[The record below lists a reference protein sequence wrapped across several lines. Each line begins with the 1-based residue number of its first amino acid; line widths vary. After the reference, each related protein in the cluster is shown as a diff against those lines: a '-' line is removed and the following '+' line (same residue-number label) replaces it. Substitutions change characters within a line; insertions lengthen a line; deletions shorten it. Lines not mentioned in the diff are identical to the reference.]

1 MKIFLDTANLDEI
14 RKYNDMGLLDGITTN
29 PSLLAKEGG
38 DPHDAMEEI
47 TRIIK
52 GDVSLEVV
60 STDYDGMIKEGK
72 KLREYGD
79 HVVVKC
85 PMTGEGLRA
94 CKSLTEEGIPVNVTL
109 VFSSNQALL
118 AAKSGAK
125 YVSPFIGR
133 LDDIGQN
140 GMTLIKEIKEIF
152 SNYTFDTQILVASV
166 RHPLHVIDAAKIGA
180 DVVTLPPGVLDK
192 MLQHPLTK
200 IGLDNFLADWE
211 KLKQKNPDTKI

>member
-1 MKIFLDTANLDEI
+1 MKIFLDTANLESI
-14 RKYNDMGLLDGITTN
+14 RMYNDMGLVDGITTN

-38 DPHDAMEEI
+38 DPQKTMEEI
-47 TRIIK
+47 SRIIK

-60 STDYDGMIKEGK
+60 STDYDGMMEEGRR
-72 KLREYGD
+72 LRKYGD
-79 HVVVKC
+79 NVVVKC
-85 PMTGEGLRA
+85 PMTGEGLKA
-94 CKSLTEEGIPVNVTL
+94 CKSLTAEGIPVNITL
-109 VFSSNQALL
+109 VFSPNQAVL
-118 AAKSGAK
+118 AAKAGAK

-133 LDDIGQN
+133 LDDIGQD
-140 GMTLIKEIKEIF
+140 GMNLIKEIKVIF
-152 SNYTFDTQILVASV
+152 SNYSFKTQILVASV

-211 KLKQKNPDTKI
+211 KLKQKNPDTEI